1 MDYLKRVFKHSGEE
15 SRTISP
21 ENMTGEK
28 GKSCMESSFL
38 GKGRKGRAS
47 VPLNAGETITIAQI
61 EGPGSIRHMW
71 MTLTDKTT
79 AGSFVL
85 RDVILRIY
93 WDDEEEPSVECPI
106 GDFFCNG
113 FGTRCEINSL
123 PIVVN
128 PNGGMN
134 CYFEMPFRKKA
145 KITIT
150 NEHPEFIK
158 HFFYTI
164 NYVLIDEVS
173 EDTLYFHAK
182 WNREK
187 ITTLGKDYTLID
199 NVTGKGYYVGTY
211 IGLAALERYWWGEG
225 EFKFYIDGDNEYPT
239 VSSTGAEDYFGGAWA
254 FHEKKDGELPHAK
267 NYCTAFMGY
276 PFQSKRDHTRD
287 FFNNGKPN
295 PNPVHAFG
303 DDSVPMHGLYRWHLP
318 DPISFKKDLKV
329 TCQQLGNDDISLFE
343 RQDDVSSVAY
353 WYQLEPHNKFKELP
367 CRKDRLPR

>member
-1 MDYLKRVFKHSGEE
+1 MDYLKRVLKHSGEE

-79 AGSFVL
+79 SGSFVL

-93 WDDEEEPSVECPI
+93 WDDEEEASVECPI

-164 NYVLIDEVS
+164 NYVLMDEIS

-182 WNREK
+182 WTREK

-199 NVTGKGYYVGTY
+199 NIIGKGYYVGTY

-254 FHEKKDGELPHAK
+254 FHEKKYGELPHAK
-267 NYCTAFMGY
+267 NYCTAFMG
-276 PFQSKRDHTRD
+276 
-287 FFNNGKPN
+287 
-295 PNPVHAFG
+295 
-303 DDSVPMHGLYRWHLP
+303 
-318 DPISFKKDLKV
+318 
-329 TCQQLGNDDISLFE
+329 
-343 RQDDVSSVAY
+343 
-353 WYQLEPHNKFKELP
+353 
-367 CRKDRLPR
+367 